1 MIANLSKLISKTKEQ
16 GLQLEITLKETTQ
29 AYEKKR
35 VDMKD
40 ELEKMTLE
48 NDALKAEL
56 VEVKKRTNNSGGQG
70 LPTYQEC
77 EADFITQKMDL
88 KNMERRNY
96 ELNKYL
102 KSTLKAYQQR
112 REDLI
117 QWKVG
122 GVKV

>member
-56 VEVKKRTNNSGGQG
+56 VEVKKRTNNFGGQG
-70 LPTYQEC
+70 LPTY
-77 EADFITQKMDL
+77 
-88 KNMERRNY
+88 
-96 ELNKYL
+96 
-102 KSTLKAYQQR
+102 
-112 REDLI
+112 
-117 QWKVG
+117 
-122 GVKV
+122 